1 MSRRVIYGVDKWQTP
16 HAGVSRLRDRTRLTG
31 TLCFIFMF
39 LWPCRLVVPAGCD
52 GYAVIKLW
60 FTMRKPMV
68 Y

>member
-39 LWPCRLVVPAGCD
+39 FMAVSAGCA
-52 GYAVIKLW
+52 GRL
-60 FTMRKPMV
+60 
-68 Y
+68 